1 MSVLAAPLETLS
13 RLEPME
19 VTGRVAALRGLTVIV
34 DDLPLPV
41 GSLVRIERPG
51 SGARRAQRHVPGGQA
66 GLPGGVGDR
75 GGGGG
80 GEGLGE
86 IVGFSGSQAIVMTLG
101 STTGIT
107 ARDHVVGLHA
117 AQTVGVGEGLLGRVV
132 DGLGRPIDGG
142 GPIPETLPRLIDPAP
157 ISAMKRRHVDEP
169 IYTGMRAVDL
179 MTTLGRGQRMG
190 VFAGPGV
197 GKSTLLGSIARFA
210 SSDVNVIGLIGERGR
225 EVRDFMDHCLGPEGL
240 RRSVVVVATG
250 DESPLMRVRAAMSA
264 CAMAEHFRDQ
274 GAAVMLMMDS
284 ITRFAHAQR
293 QIGLSVGEPPATR
306 GYTPSVFASLARLL
320 ERAGALEAEGE
331 SGTAAKQQGSNSG
344 GGSITGI
351 YSILV
356 EGDDMTEPVADAA
369 RGILDGHIILSRELA
384 QKAHFPAIDV
394 LDSVSRVADAV
405 MDKAHA
411 AARRQ
416 VLRLMAAYRDIEELE
431 QIGAYARGSN
441 VEADVAIAFKDNIN
455 RLLRQDPGESE
466 PFAAARERLV
476 KLAMEAGAQLASGAG
491 GRASSQGAGRPQS
504 GAAGRA

>member
-1 MSVLAAPLETLS
+1 MSLLSAPLETLS

-19 VTGRVAALRGLTVIV
+19 ITGRVAALRGLTVLV
-34 DDLPLPV
+34 DDLPLPL

-51 SGARRAQRHVPGGQA
+51 SRM
-66 GLPGGVGDR
+66 GDAAAASAA
-75 GGGGG
+75 
-80 GEGLGE
+80 LGE

-107 ARDHVVGLHA
+107 PRDRVVGLHA

-142 GPIPETLPRLIDPAP
+142 GPVLDTLPRLIDPQP
-157 ISAMKRRHVDEP
+157 ISAMQRRPIDEP

-179 MTTLGRGQRMG
+179 MTTLGRGQRIG
-190 VFAGPGV
+190 IFAGPGV

-225 EVRDFMDHCLGPEGL
+225 EVRDFLDHCLGAEGL

-250 DESPLMRVRAAMSA
+250 DESPLMRIRAAMSA
-264 CAMAEHFRDQ
+264 CAIAEHFRDQ

-284 ITRFAHAQR
+284 VTRFAHAQR
-293 QIGLSVGEPPATR
+293 QVGLSVGEPPATR
-306 GYTPSVFASLARLL
+306 GYTPSVFAALARLL
-320 ERAGALEAEGE
+320 ERAGAIESE
-331 SGTAAKQQGSNSG
+331 SGLAS
-344 GGSITGI
+344 GSITGI
-351 YSILV
+351 YSVLV

-384 QKAHFPAIDV
+384 HKAHYPAIDV
-394 LDSVSRVADAV
+394 LDSVSRVADAIV
-405 MDKAHA
+405 DKAHA

-441 VEADVAIAFKDNIN
+441 PEADVAIAFKDNIN
-455 RLLRQDPGESE
+455 RLLQQDPGESE
-466 PFAAARERLV
+466 PFTAVRERLV
-476 KLAMEAGAQLASGAG
+476 KLAMEAGAQLAAATRAG
-491 GRASSQGAGRPQS
+491 GARAAA
-504 GAAGRA
+504 AAGARG